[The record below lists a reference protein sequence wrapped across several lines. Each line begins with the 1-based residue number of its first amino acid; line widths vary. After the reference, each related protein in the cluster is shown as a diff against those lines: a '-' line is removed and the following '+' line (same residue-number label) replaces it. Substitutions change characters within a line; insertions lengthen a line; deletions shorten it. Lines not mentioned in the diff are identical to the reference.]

1 MKNNFLIKL
10 KNCLTYLI
18 FLTQLKI
25 IAIGNKRALRK
36 RRPTSDSEISLR
48 DVALNFSPAGNITR
62 IMRLRS
68 LADFST
74 QIRLRRTSH
83 NPDVSYN
90 KNSATLHPFT
100 SFWENYFII
109 IKIKSKI
116 IFSYFSALLR
126 KCSTT
131 LRSHSASKSFT
142 DCSIQGN

>member
-36 RRPTSDSEISLR
+36 IRPTSDSEISLR
-48 DVALNFSPAGNITR
+48 DVALNFSPSGNITR

-74 QIRLRRTSH
+74 KICS
-83 NPDVSYN
+83 
-90 KNSATLHPFT
+90 T
-100 SFWENYFII
+100 SFRKLLII
-109 IKIKSKI
+109 LTLNAINLE
-116 IFSYFSALLR
+116 SYYL
-126 KCSTT
+126 KE
-131 LRSHSASKSFT
+131 
-142 DCSIQGN
+142 